1 MPHITFD
8 IWSIQHK
15 TTIMELYKISKIP
28 FYHSV
33 KNQEKNITIK
43 TQAK

>member
-15 TTIMELYKISKIP
+15 TIVMELYLISKIP
-28 FYHSV
+28 FDHFAM
-33 KNQEKNITIK
+33 NQ
-43 TQAK
+43 

>member
-15 TTIMELYKISKIP
+15 TKIMELYIISKIP
-28 FYHSV
+28 FDYSAIKK
-33 KNQEKNITIK
+33 KNTLK
-43 TQAK
+43 